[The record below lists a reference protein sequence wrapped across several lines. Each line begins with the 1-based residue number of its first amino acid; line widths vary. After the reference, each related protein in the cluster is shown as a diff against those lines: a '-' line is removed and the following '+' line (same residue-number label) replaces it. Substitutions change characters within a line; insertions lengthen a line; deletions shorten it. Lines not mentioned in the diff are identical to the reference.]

1 MDPYLIEVAR
11 NMDSYKGREEIMHV
25 MDELEYLFDS
35 LEGEEQD
42 TCSQFLSLL
51 EKRLAQ
57 AG

>member
-11 NMDSYKGREEIMHV
+11 NMDSYQGREEIMHV

-57 AG
+57 AD